1 MVTVDFTVKV
11 EVIVTGPL
19 VIVYETVLVA
29 VTVFGGSMT
38 PAVTVRVVVM
48 VVGGCILVT
57 VAGSM
62 TSVIAWATSRVVLIV
77 EVAVLDT
84 ILVVSEGK

>member
-1 MVTVDFTVKV
+1 MVTVDFIVKV

-62 TSVIAWATSRVVLIV
+62 TSVIAWVTSRVVLIV